1 MKKINLIGAILA
13 VVVVSCSSPK
23 QEEVAPEKPI
33 IEEGHETACVYSYQ
47 EATTQVMWV
56 AYKYTQK
63 TGVNGKFEDTKVEG
77 TSTGAN
83 PSDVLNGAT
92 FEIQTGSVNSGDPTR
107 DPKIVESFFGTLV
120 NGGSISGSV
129 MSVEGSETEGKVT
142 FNLSLNGI
150 NKNVEGTYTVVDNK
164 FEAKVELRQAVD
176 GRRRFRG
183 LLLGLN
189 EGMVRL
195 ADPDGDNEEITL
207 PVNDVLKAKLVLTDE
222 LIAAAQ
228 KGRMNEG

>member
-13 VVVVSCSSPK
+13 AVVVSCSSPK

-164 FEAKVELRQAVD
+164 FEAKVELNMADWNAQGGIDKLNKVCEDLHKGAD
-176 GRRRFRG
+176 GKSILWPEVTVYVSTIF
-183 LLLGLN
+183 
-189 EGMVRL
+189 GMTC
-195 ADPDGDNEEITL
+195 E
-207 PVNDVLKAKLVLTDE
+207 
-222 LIAAAQ
+222 
-228 KGRMNEG
+228 